1 MNITIFQYIIYGVLS
16 LIALYLIYIITTSVI
31 WLFWMLITILIY
43 SGLLIAVIWFLNTQ
57 GFFVL
62 FTSADKTDE
71 QAALDAEK
79 KPSKK

>member
-1 MNITIFQYIIYGVLS
+1 
-16 LIALYLIYIITTSVI
+16 
-31 WLFWMLITILIY
+31 MLITILIY
-43 SGLLIAVIWFLNTQ
+43 SGLLIAVIWFLNKQ
-57 GFFVL
+57 GFFEL